1 MAPVYTY
8 SFFLLCMQSTIF
20 VEGVKQV
27 FVERE
32 TGDGVNLN
40 KGKYEIHS
48 CTFDV
53 LIDKREGLK
62 LDSFDHLRNFR
73 HDNAVP
79 LLDLYIQGKKIGRVV
94 IPKVQSSFQFWFDN
108 GGKTKLFDERGHMT
122 PIFKKL
128 IM

>member
-1 MAPVYTY
+1 
-8 SFFLLCMQSTIF
+8 MQSTIF